1 MTARKYNDFLDA
13 GLSDDEASETN
24 NSDDAQET
32 KGGRP
37 IGLSNPS
44 KRQKTG
50 HESSEEDSDNEYVSA
65 LEEFRNSLPT
75 TLIKPSTAPTA
86 IGNAIPDD
94 SPPKSPTSPNAK
106 RPEPKSKTTTSTRPR
121 KPGVVYLSRIPPF
134 MRPSTVR
141 HLLSP
146 FGSIT
151 KLFLTPEPPAQH
163 TSRVRSGGNKKRS
176 FTDGWIEF
184 ASHKSAKT
192 CVAAI
197 NGQTMGGRGW
207 YRDDVWNAKYLRGFG
222 WEDLMESVR
231 SEEREREERV
241 RVGVRR
247 DRKEREEFLRGVERA
262 KVEDGKK
269 KKREGKKQ
277 KEKAKGSRVDN
288 EPMVGEEKQEGYERR
303 FRQNEVRSRKKVE
316 RQPEDVS
323 RVLGKIF

>member
-1 MTARKYNDFLDA
+1 MAPRKYNEFLDA
-13 GLSDDEASETN
+13 GTSDDELL
-24 NSDDAQET
+24 NSQDSDEAQES
-32 KGGRP
+32 KGRGTIKSANR
-37 IGLSNPS
+37 L
-44 KRQKTG
+44 KRQKTS
-50 HESSEEDSDNEYVSA
+50 HESSDEGSAEEDVSVA
-65 LEEFRNSLPT
+65 EADIAHT
-75 TLIKPSTAPTA
+75 TKPVEANAAPQATLNKSQDSTL
-86 IGNAIPDD
+86 
-94 SPPKSPTSPNAK
+94 PKSLDFTISK
-106 RPEPKSKTTTSTRPR
+106 SSKPKNSTTTSTRPR

-176 FTDGWIEF
+176 FIDGWIEF

-222 WEDLMESVR
+222 WEDLMASVR
-231 SEEREREERV
+231 AEEREREERV

-262 KVEDGKK
+262 KIEEGKK
-269 KKREGKKQ
+269 RKREGKRA
-277 KEKAKGSRVDN
+277 KEKDRGLEDGVVEGKG
-288 EPMVGEEKQEGYERR
+288 KQDGFERR
-303 FRQNEVRSRKKVE
+303 FRQNEVKSRKKVE
-316 RQPEDVS
+316 GQPEDVS
-323 RVLGKIF
+323 RVLSKIF

>member
-1 MTARKYNDFLDA
+1 MASRKYNEFLDT
-13 GLSDDEASETN
+13 GFSDDEASDN
-24 NSDDAQET
+24 HNSDNAQET
-32 KGGRP
+32 KGRRTAGSSSR
-37 IGLSNPS
+37 S

-50 HESSEEDSDNEYVSA
+50 HESSEEGLEDDDVSD
-65 LEEFRNSLPT
+65 LEGTKITPPIEPTIASTTPTAVANDVPNGTSLTPPT
-75 TLIKPSTAPTA
+75 STTNKPS
-86 IGNAIPDD
+86 
-94 SPPKSPTSPNAK
+94 
-106 RPEPKSKTTTSTRPR
+106 KSKSNTTTANRPR

-163 TSRVRSGGNKKRS
+163 KSRVRSGGNKKRS

-222 WEDLMESVR
+222 WEDLMEGVR
-231 SEEREREERV
+231 AEEREREERV

-247 DRKEREEFLRGVERA
+247 DKKEREEFLRGVERA
-262 KVEDGKK
+262 KVEEGKK
-269 KKREGKKQ
+269 KKMEGKREKV
-277 KEKAKGSRVDN
+277 KERRVED
-288 EPMVGEEKQEGYERR
+288 EGLVEGDKQEGFERR
-303 FRQNEVRSRKKVE
+303 FRQNEVRNRKKVE
-316 RQPEDVS
+316 GQPEDVS

>member
-1 MTARKYNDFLDA
+1 MTARKYNEFLDA
-13 GLSDDEASETN
+13 GLSDDEASDIH

-32 KGGRP
+32 KGRRTTD
-37 IGLSNPS
+37 LSNPF
-44 KRQKTG
+44 KRQRTG
-50 HESSEEDSDNEYVSA
+50 QESSEEDSDNEYVSA

-75 TLIKPSTAPTA
+75 TPIKPSTAPTA

-94 SPPKSPTSPNAK
+94 TSPKSPTSTTAK
-106 RPEPKSKTTTSTRPR
+106 PPKPKSKTTTSTHSR

-184 ASHKSAKT
+184 TSHKSAKT

-247 DRKEREEFLRGVERA
+247 DRKEREEFLRGVEMA

-288 EPMVGEEKQEGYERR
+288 GPMVGEEKQEGFERR

-316 RQPEDVS
+316 GQPEDVS

>member
-1 MTARKYNDFLDA
+1 MAPRKYNEFLDA
-13 GLSDDEASETN
+13 GASDDEASDN
-24 NSDDAQET
+24 HNSDDAQET
-32 KGGRP
+32 KGRRTA
-37 IGLSNPS
+37 GLSNRS
-44 KRQKTG
+44 KRQKTS
-50 HESSEEDSDNEYVSA
+50 HESSEDGLEDDDVSDIESMGVA
-65 LEEFRNSLPT
+65 PPT
-75 TLIKPSTAPTA
+75 EPTIASTTPTA
-86 IGNAIPDD
+86 IANDLQNG
-94 SPPKSPTSPNAK
+94 TSLTPSTSTTHK
-106 RPEPKSKTTTSTRPR
+106 PSKSKSKKTTASRPS

-192 CVAAI
+192 CVSAI

-207 YRDDVWNAKYLRGFG
+207 YRDDVWNAKYLRGFS
-222 WEDLMESVR
+222 WEDLMEGVR
-231 SEEREREERV
+231 AEEREREERV

-247 DRKEREEFLRGVERA
+247 DKKEREEFLRGVERA
-262 KVEDGKK
+262 KVEEGKK
-269 KKREGKKQ
+269 RKREGKREKV
-277 KEKAKGSRVDN
+277 KEQGVEDEGAVEG
-288 EPMVGEEKQEGYERR
+288 EKQSGFERR
-303 FRQNEVRSRKKVE
+303 FRQNEVRNRRKVE
-316 RQPEDVS
+316 GQPDDVS

>member
-1 MTARKYNDFLDA
+1 MASRKYNEFLDT
-13 GLSDDEASETN
+13 GFSDDEASGN
-24 NSDDAQET
+24 HNSDDAQET
-32 KGGRP
+32 KGRRTAGSSSR
-37 IGLSNPS
+37 S

-50 HESSEEDSDNEYVSA
+50 HESSEEGLEDDDVSDLEGSRITPPNEPTIASTTPTAVA
-65 LEEFRNSLPT
+65 NDVPNGTSLTPPT
-75 TLIKPSTAPTA
+75 STTHKPS
-86 IGNAIPDD
+86 
-94 SPPKSPTSPNAK
+94 
-106 RPEPKSKTTTSTRPR
+106 KSKSNTTTAARPR

-222 WEDLMESVR
+222 WEDLMEGVR
-231 SEEREREERV
+231 AEEREREERV

-247 DRKEREEFLRGVERA
+247 DKKEREEFLRGVERA
-262 KVEDGKK
+262 KVEEGKK
-269 KKREGKKQ
+269 KKREGKREKV
-277 KEKAKGSRVDN
+277 KERRAEDEGL
-288 EPMVGEEKQEGYERR
+288 GGGEKQEGFERT
-303 FRQNEVRSRKKVE
+303 FRQNEVRNRKNVE
-316 RQPEDVS
+316 GQPEDVS